1 MADKLTE
8 LEERF
13 NRLEEKL
20 KITFIELEKR
30 LNQQQPEQ
38 PQTNVEDRIQEIEDL
53 LLLLHLENTKMKE
66 KIRDGLD
73 FGIVPNVPDV
83 SERLTRVESELASH
97 ASAMPS
103 QTEIETKIATLEE
116 RINSLQPSTG
126 FVETQPVKEP
136 MEEFE
141 EEHVAEHH
149 THKKKVKTVKEVLDE
164 DSDLLSSVQ
173 KILGRA

>member
-1 MADKLTE
+1 MVDKLTE

-30 LNQQQPEQ
+30 LNQQQLHDQ
-38 PQTNVEDRIQEIEDL
+38 PQTNVEDHIQEIEDL
-53 LLLLHLENTKMKE
+53 LLLLQLENTKMNE

-73 FGIVPNVPDV
+73 FGIIPNVPDV

-116 RINSLQPSTG
+116 RINSLQTPNT
-126 FVETQPVKEP
+126 VEMRPVDEP
-136 MEEFE
+136 VDEV

-149 THKKKVKTVKEVLDE
+149 THKKKVKTVRDVLDD

-173 KILGRA
+173 RILGRA

>member
-30 LNQQQPEQ
+30 LNEQQPQQ
-38 PQTNVEDRIQEIEDL
+38 PQTSFEDRIQELEDL
-53 LLLLHLENTKMKE
+53 LLLLQLENTKMKE

-73 FGIVPNVPDV
+73 FGIIPNTPDV
-83 SERLTRVESELASH
+83 SERLIRLESELASH
-97 ASAMPS
+97 TSNMPS
-103 QTEIETKIATLEE
+103 QSEIETKISTLEE
-116 RINSLQPSTG
+116 RINSLQTPN
-126 FVETQPVKEP
+126 FVETQHVDEPLNEEPVEIK
-136 MEEFE
+136 
-141 EEHVAEHH
+141 HDS
-149 THKKKVKTVKEVLDE
+149 HKKKIRTVKDVLE
-164 DSDLLSSVQ
+164 HDSDLLSSVQ

>member
-1 MADKLTE
+1 MVDKLTE

-30 LNQQQPEQ
+30 LNQQQLHDQ
-38 PQTNVEDRIQEIEDL
+38 PQTNVEDHIQEIEDL
-53 LLLLHLENTKMKE
+53 LLLLQLENTKMKE

-73 FGIVPNVPDV
+73 FGIIPNVPDV

-97 ASAMPS
+97 ASAIPS
-103 QTEIETKIATLEE
+103 QSEIETKIATLEE
-116 RINSLQPSTG
+116 RINSLQPTNY
-126 FVETQPVKEP
+126 VETRPVEEP
-136 MEEFE
+136 VNEIE

-149 THKKKVKTVKEVLDE
+149 SHKKVKTVKEVLGE

>member
-1 MADKLTE
+1 MVDKLTE
-8 LEERF
+8 LEGRF
-13 NRLEEKL
+13 DRLEEKL

-30 LNQQQPEQ
+30 LNQQQPQEQ
-38 PQTNVEDRIQEIEDL
+38 PQTNVEDHIQEVEDL
-53 LLLLHLENTKMKE
+53 LLLLQLENTKMKE
-66 KIRDGLD
+66 KVRDGLD
-73 FGIVPNVPDV
+73 FGIIPNVPDV

-116 RINSLQPSTG
+116 RINSLQPTNY
-126 FVETQPVKEP
+126 VETRPVEEP
-136 MEEFE
+136 VEEFA

-149 THKKKVKTVKEVLDE
+149 GHKKVKTVKEVLDE

>member
-1 MADKLTE
+1 MVDKLTE

-30 LNQQQPEQ
+30 LNQQQLHDQ
-38 PQTNVEDRIQEIEDL
+38 PQTNVEDHIQEIEDL
-53 LLLLHLENTKMKE
+53 LLLLQLENTKMKE

-73 FGIVPNVPDV
+73 FGIIPNVPDV

-116 RINSLQPSTG
+116 RINSLQTPNT
-126 FVETQPVKEP
+126 VEMRPVDEP
-136 MEEFE
+136 VDEV

-149 THKKKVKTVKEVLDE
+149 THKKKVKTVREVLDD

-173 KILGRA
+173 RILGRA